1 MEFSPSHW
9 PPIKRWR
16 VSAARRE
23 ENSGQLIAS
32 LAALAAKL
40 ATARHGCSALGTLD
54 RNQRSATLIAE
65 SRAIAIRCLTAGT
78 VDGICIST
86 RTSAGIFSGWNAV
99 VTPSRSATATPPA
112 MVMARAVMI
121 VIVMMSTVT
130 PSSVVAAQQHVK

>member
-1 MEFSPSHW
+1 MEFSPSHE
-9 PPIKRWR
+9 PPFKRSR

-40 ATARHGCSALGTLD
+40 ATAGHGCSALGTLD
-54 RNQRSATLIAE
+54 RNQRSTTLIAE
-65 SRAIAIRCLTAGT
+65 SRAISVRCLTAGT
-78 VDGICIST
+78 VDGTCIST
-86 RTSAGIFSGWNAV
+86 RTSAGIFSGWHAV
-99 VTPSRSATATPPA
+99 VTSARSTTATPPA
-112 MVMARAVMI
+112 MVMTRAVMI